1 MKKIKVIS
9 FITIILYTLITL
21 SNAYLIISGQ
31 NMNYEL
37 IGNLIF
43 NLIIDIGFLLILIFG
58 IKKMI
63 DIRHDLSNPLL
74 IFLTLKIIETF
85 MFALEPFSLLFLY
98 DDRKLITYIFITE
111 IIPFILLI
119 FAMNL
124 TFLYSTSWSRKT
136 KFNFL
141 EWCIYICLGFALLG
155 RFIGIAK
162 FPQNLV
168 SYKEFANTIFF
179 ILLSILLVLQKKRI
193 LKWQKEQI
201 LFLSDRTVF
210 GLKRL

>member
-63 DIRHDLSNPLL
+63 DIRYDLSNPLL

-85 MFALEPFSLLFLY
+85 MFALEPFSLLLLF

-141 EWCIYICLGFALLG
+141 EWCNYNCLLFAHLG
-155 RFIGIAK
+155 IFKGIANI
-162 FPQNLV
+162 PQNLEA
-168 SYKEFANTIFF
+168 Y
-179 ILLSILLVLQKKRI
+179 
-193 LKWQKEQI
+193 
-201 LFLSDRTVF
+201 
-210 GLKRL
+210 